1 MGQPPPDYYAYDR
14 REIARAQASAQW
26 ASTIRLFLL
35 LAAAGGLIWVLWFA
49 FGLTGLQ
56 FGLIA
61 LFVTAVVVGVWL
73 LMLSTHGR
81 VADVM
86 TQTTENL
93 VNFQRA
99 DDQGEVARAAIAALG
114 KGTQLD
120 GRVLQVA
127 GMIGTAKAKGEIAA
141 YQAKQTIQ
149 AERQQ
154 RMQQERQ
161 AYYGYADDVAK
172 SDEFHFHD

>member
-35 LAAAGGLIWVLWFA
+35 LAAAAGLIWVLWFA

-61 LFVTAVVVGVWL
+61 LFVIAVIVGVWL

-127 GMIGTAKAKGEIAA
+127 SMIGTAKAKGEIAA
-141 YQAKQTIQ
+141 YQARQTIE

-154 RMQQERQ
+154 WQQREVLGN
-161 AYYGYADDVAK
+161 YGDSGTARRDD
-172 SDEFHFHD
+172 FHFHD